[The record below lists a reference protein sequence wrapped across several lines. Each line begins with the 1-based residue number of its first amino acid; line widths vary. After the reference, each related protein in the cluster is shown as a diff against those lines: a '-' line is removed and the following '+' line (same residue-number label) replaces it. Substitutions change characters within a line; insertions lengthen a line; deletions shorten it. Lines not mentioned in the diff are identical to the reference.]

1 MRKTRLLPAAMAA
14 LLLAGC
20 DTPPAAQTTDPA
32 TDAGTE
38 TAAIT
43 TDGGL
48 HYGQLAFEPCALSEP
63 GLPAVE
69 AQCTTLEVPE
79 NHAEP
84 DGRRIELAI
93 AWIPAKGEGDPDPIF
108 MIAGGPG
115 QSALDSYP
123 MVAGAFS
130 DARRNRHVLLVD
142 ARGTGGSHPLSCRDD
157 EGENAFIDE
166 DDASAEA
173 ARAFAERCL
182 DQLDDDSDLRF
193 YTTTDHIQ
201 DLDLVR
207 KLLGAERLNLI
218 GISYG
223 TRVAQQYAMRYPEHV
238 RTITLDS
245 VVPNDLA
252 LGGEHA
258 RNLEDALTE
267 QFSRCRATDAC
278 LQNLG
283 DPRQNL
289 DVVRTTLEAG
299 GLPPVEF
306 RNPVTGEWQ
315 TETPTFGDLAILL
328 RMYAYQPAAAAT
340 LPLLLSEAAN
350 GHYEPLLA
358 QSRMLLDDVS
368 DTIMHGM
375 QLSVMCTEDYPELEA
390 SPGDADT
397 VLGNELI
404 DFSRAQCEV
413 WPRGERPA
421 DFREPLAGDV
431 PVLAITGELDPVT
444 PPRYGDAVV
453 ESLANGRH
461 LVLAGQGHNVIGAGC
476 MPELFAQFLETA
488 DAKALDADCLA
499 RLRATPPFAGHYGWE
514 P

>member
-1 MRKTRLLPAAMAA
+1 MRKTRSLPAAPLAA
-14 LLLAGC
+14 VFAAWLLAGC
-20 DTPPAAQTTDPA
+20 QPPPAGDEAA
-32 TDAGTE
+32 AGT
-38 TAAIT
+38 AIT
-43 TDGGL
+43 AEGGL
-48 HYGQLAFEPCALSEP
+48 RYGQLAFEPCALSTP
-63 GLPAVE
+63 GLDAVE
-69 AQCTTLEVPE
+69 AQCTTLAVPE

-93 AWIPAKGEGDPDPIF
+93 AWIPARGEGEPDPIF

-115 QSALDSYP
+115 QSALESYP
-123 MVAGAFS
+123 MLHGAFS

-142 ARGTGGSHPLSCRDD
+142 ARGTGGSHPLSCKDE

-166 DDASAEA
+166 ENPTPEA

-193 YTTTDHIQ
+193 YTTTDHVQ

-207 KLLGAERLNLI
+207 ERVGAEQVNLI
-218 GISYG
+218 GVSYG
-223 TRVAQQYAMRYPEHV
+223 TRVAQQYAARYPEHT
-238 RTITLDS
+238 RTVTLDS
-245 VVPNDLA
+245 VVPNTLA

-267 QFSRCRATDAC
+267 QFSRCRATEAC
-278 LQNLG
+278 LRNLG
-283 DPRQNL
+283 DPAENL
-289 DVVRTTLEAG
+289 AKVRTTLQVGNMA
-299 GLPPVEF
+299 PVRF
-306 RNPVTGEWQ
+306 RDPVSGEWRS
-315 TETPTFGDLAILL
+315 ESPAFGDLAILL

-358 QSRMLLDDVS
+358 QSRMLLDNVS

-375 QLSVMCTEDYPELEA
+375 QLSVMCTEDYPELQA
-390 SPGDADT
+390 SPDDAGT
-397 VLGNELI
+397 VLGTDLV
-404 DFSRAQCEV
+404 DFSRAQCAV
-413 WPRGERPA
+413 WPQGERPA
-421 DFREPLAGDV
+421 NFREPLTGDV

-444 PPRYGDAVV
+444 PPRYGEAVV
-453 ESLANGRH
+453 GHLANGRH
-461 LVLAGQGHNVIGAGC
+461 LVLAGQGHSVLGAGC